1 MNDYITIY
9 QFGTDPI
16 LLAKLTGQDIGP
28 NSQIL
33 YGHWEKKVIAS
44 PSTAIQVEFISDE
57 VIQYTGFSA
66 TIHFTMLQ
74 NKKCESWMD
83 MNNQMLLSPNYPN
96 SYGNDIFCNHLI
108 TVNPNFHII
117 LDFHEFDVSFLMI
130 SI

>member
-1 MNDYITIY
+1 M
-9 QFGTDPI
+9 
-16 LLAKLTGQDIGP
+16 LARLSGP
-28 NSQIL
+28 DVGPHSQIS

-57 VIQYTGFSA
+57 IIQYTGFSA

-96 SYGNDIFCNHLI
+96 SYGNDIFCNRLI
-108 TVNPNFHII
+108 TVNSKYHIK
-117 LDFHEFDVSFLMI
+117 LDFLEFDVSFFI
-130 SI
+130 IPI